1 MTEHSIQEKQF
12 DLLHVELQRIADSL
26 EALQA
31 RMSVLENIPS
41 GVHELARLTGALESL
56 AYAAL
61 GREGPTLRRRA

>member
-1 MTEHSIQEKQF
+1 
-12 DLLHVELQRIADSL
+12 
-26 EALQA
+26 
-31 RMSVLENIPS
+31 MSVLENIPS